1 MFCMHCFETAKT
13 FGREAASYRMI
24 EETDIDKAEISRLLD
39 IMVQLR
45 DPERGCPWDRVQ
57 DFSSI
62 APYTIEEAYEVAD
75 AIQHGN
81 LEELR
86 DELGDLLFQVVFHAR
101 MAEEKGA
108 FGFAEV
114 VTAVCDKMV
123 RRHPHVFG
131 DASVADADSQAEA
144 WERAK
149 DRERA
154 QKRGGA
160 DRLPSLLDDVP
171 RGMAELQ
178 RAVKLQK
185 RAARVGFD
193 WASAEPVLDKFAEEA
208 QEMREAMKAGN
219 IDAMEDEL
227 GDLLFV
233 LANLARQLKI
243 DPAKALRRANAKF
256 ELRFRA
262 VEDEAGGFDALRG
275 MSLEEM
281 EGLWQQVKKRH
292 REGFAK

>member
-1 MFCMHCFETAKT
+1 MA
-13 FGREAASYRMI
+13 
-24 EETDIDKAEISRLLD
+24 
-39 IMVQLR
+39 QLR
-45 DPERGCPWDRVQ
+45 DPETGCPWDCAQ
-57 DFSSI
+57 DFPSI

-75 AIQHGN
+75 AIQHGD
-81 LEELR
+81 LDELR

-101 MAEEKGA
+101 MAEEQGA
-108 FGFAEV
+108 FGFADV
-114 VTAVCDKMV
+114 VAAVCDKMV

-131 DASVADADSQAEA
+131 DASVADAEAQADA
-144 WERAK
+144 WERTK
-149 DRERA
+149 DLERA
-154 QKRGGA
+154 AKRRWA
-160 DRLPSLLDDVP
+160 DGTPSLLDDVP

-193 WASAEPVLDKFAEEA
+193 WASPEPVLDKFAEEA
-208 QEMREAMKAGN
+208 QEMREAMQSG
-219 IDAMEDEL
+219 DLDQMEDEL

-243 DPAKALRRANAKF
+243 DPARALRRSNAKF

-262 VEDEAGGFDALRG
+262 IEEAAGGFEALQAL
-275 MSLEEM
+275 SLEEM
-281 EGLWQQVKKRH
+281 ETLWQQVKRKQ

>member
-1 MFCMHCFETAKT
+1 MQQLL
-13 FGREAASYRMI
+13 
-24 EETDIDKAEISRLLD
+24 EIMAR
-39 IMVQLR
+39 LR
-45 DPERGCPWDRVQ
+45 DPQSGCPWDREQ
-57 DFSSI
+57 DFSTI

-81 LEELR
+81 MDELR

-101 MAEEKGA
+101 LAGEAGA
-108 FGFAEV
+108 FDFGDV
-114 VTAVCDKMV
+114 VAAVCAKMI

-131 DASVADADSQAEA
+131 DASVPDSHAQALDWDQHKAD
-144 WERAK
+144 ERAANS
-149 DRERA
+149 RA
-154 QKRGGA
+154 AGVA
-160 DRLPSLLDDVP
+160 ESLLDDVP

-185 RAARVGFD
+185 HAARVGFD
-193 WASAEPVLDKFAEEA
+193 WGNPEPVLDKFAEEMA
-208 QEMREAMKAGN
+208 EMREAMRSGN
-219 IDAMEDEL
+219 IEEMEDEL

-233 LANLARQLKI
+233 VTNLARQLRL

-262 VEDEAGGFDALRG
+262 IEEAAGSRAALAA

-281 EGLWQQVKKRH
+281 EALWQQVKMSQRAGIVK
-292 REGFAK
+292 

>member
-1 MFCMHCFETAKT
+1 MA
-13 FGREAASYRMI
+13 
-24 EETDIDKAEISRLLD
+24 
-39 IMVQLR
+39 QLR
-45 DPERGCPWDRVQ
+45 DPETGCPWDRVQ
-57 DFSSI
+57 DFPSI

-75 AIQHGN
+75 AIQHGDLN
-81 LEELR
+81 ELR
-86 DELGDLLFQVVFHAR
+86 DELGDLLFQVVFHSR
-101 MAEEKGA
+101 MAEEKGV
-108 FGFAEV
+108 FDFADV
-114 VTAVCDKMV
+114 VVAVCDKMV

-131 DASVADADSQAEA
+131 DADIADAEAQAEA

-154 QKRGGA
+154 EKQRGRDGA
-160 DRLPSLLDDVP
+160 PSLLDDVP

-193 WASAEPVLDKFAEEA
+193 WSSAEPVLDKFAEEA
-208 QEMREAMKAGN
+208 QEMREAMQSGN
-219 IDAMEDEL
+219 IDEMEDEL

-262 VEDEAGGFDALRG
+262 VEDAAGGFDALRA
-275 MSLEEM
+275 MSLDEM
-281 EGLWQQVKKRH
+281 EALWQQVKRRQ
-292 REGFAK
+292 REDFAK

>member
-1 MFCMHCFETAKT
+1 
-13 FGREAASYRMI
+13 
-24 EETDIDKAEISRLLD
+24 
-39 IMVQLR
+39 MVRLR
-45 DPERGCPWDRVQ
+45 DPKTGCPWDREQ

-75 AIQHGN
+75 AIQHGDM
-81 LEELR
+81 EELR
-86 DELGDLLFQVVFHAR
+86 DELGDLLFQVVFHAL

-108 FGFAEV
+108 FDFGDV
-114 VTAVCDKMV
+114 VAAVCDKMV
-123 RRHPHVFG
+123 RRHPHVFS
-131 DASVADADSQAEA
+131 DASVSDAEAQADA

-149 DRERA
+149 DLERA
-154 QKRGGA
+154 HKRRSAQGT
-160 DRLPSLLDDVP
+160 PSLLDDVP

-193 WASAEPVLDKFAEEA
+193 WGSPEPVLDKFAEEA
-208 QEMREAMKAGN
+208 REMSEAMQSGN

-262 VEDEAGGFDALRG
+262 VEEAAGGFDALQA
-275 MSLEEM
+275 MSLQDM
-281 EGLWQQVKKRH
+281 ETLWQKIKRRQ
-292 REGFAK
+292 REGFAE

>member
-1 MFCMHCFETAKT
+1 MA
-13 FGREAASYRMI
+13 R
-24 EETDIDKAEISRLLD
+24 
-39 IMVQLR
+39 LR
-45 DPERGCPWDRVQ
+45 DPETGCPWDRVQ
-57 DFSSI
+57 DFSTI

-75 AIQHGN
+75 AIQHGDM
-81 LEELR
+81 EELR
-86 DELGDLLFQVVFHAR
+86 HELGDLLLQVVFHAR
-101 MAEEKGA
+101 MAEEQGA
-108 FGFAEV
+108 FGFADV
-114 VTAVCDKMV
+114 VAAVCDKMV

-131 DASVADADSQAEA
+131 DATISGADAQAEA

-149 DRERA
+149 DLERA
-154 QKRGGA
+154 AKR
-160 DRLPSLLDDVP
+160 RLAVGTPSLLDDVP

-193 WASAEPVLDKFAEEA
+193 WASPEPVLDKFAEEA
-208 QEMREAMKAGN
+208 QEMRDAMQSGDL
-219 IDAMEDEL
+219 DAMEDEL

-243 DPAKALRRANAKF
+243 DPARALRRSNAKF

-262 VEDEAGGFDALRG
+262 IEEAAGGFEALQG

-281 EGLWQQVKKRH
+281 EALWQQVKRKQ

>member
-1 MFCMHCFETAKT
+1 MA
-13 FGREAASYRMI
+13 
-24 EETDIDKAEISRLLD
+24 
-39 IMVQLR
+39 QLR
-45 DPERGCPWDRVQ
+45 DPKTGCPWDCAQ
-57 DFSSI
+57 DFHSI

-75 AIQHGN
+75 AIQHGD
-81 LEELR
+81 LDELR
-86 DELGDLLFQVVFHAR
+86 DELGDLLLQVVFHAR

-108 FGFAEV
+108 FGFADV
-114 VTAVCDKMV
+114 VSAICGKMV

-131 DASVADADSQAEA
+131 DASVAGAEEQAEA
-144 WERAK
+144 WERVK
-149 DRERA
+149 DRERME
-154 QKRGGA
+154 KRRGTAGS
-160 DRLPSLLDDVP
+160 PSLLDDVP

-208 QEMREAMKAGN
+208 QEMRDAMKSGN
-219 IDAMEDEL
+219 IDEMEDEL

-281 EGLWQQVKKRH
+281 ENLWQQVKRKH
-292 REGFAK
+292 REGITK